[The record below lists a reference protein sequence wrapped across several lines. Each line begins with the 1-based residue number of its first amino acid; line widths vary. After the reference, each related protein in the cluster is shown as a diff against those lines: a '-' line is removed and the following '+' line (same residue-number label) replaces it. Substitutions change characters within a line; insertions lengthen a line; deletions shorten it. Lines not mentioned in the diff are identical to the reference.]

1 MLDMLKSDAEDLSYL
16 PLRYF
21 SSNAFALQIVHYV
34 PKFYFGSLLMMFGVE
49 ILRDWLLLSFRKVHK
64 KEYIL
69 LWLTFLA
76 IMIGEIF
83 PISIPA
89 AVGCSSSCLHNLRG
103 FPTSWP
109 YRPLEAFQADPGT
122 GGT

>member
-1 MLDMLKSDAEDLSYL
+1 ML
-16 PLRYF
+16 F
-21 SSNAFALQIVHYV
+21 GLQIVHYV

-76 IMIGEIF
+76 IMIGEA
-83 PISIPA
+83 PITMVLP
-89 AVGCSSSCLHNLRG
+89 V
-103 FPTSWP
+103 
-109 YRPLEAFQADPGT
+109 PLPEPWL
-122 GGT
+122 